1 MERFMKILR
10 SAAVAA
16 ALMVSAPAIASGP
29 TYMSNGQTP
38 NNSGTGSGRIDPL
51 QGTIP
56 EKDTCEQWLERAS
69 QMTEPSNPY
78 LAERAHREIH
88 RAHEALAD
96 GDEYSCKRHVERA
109 LYDRT

>member
-1 MERFMKILR
+1 MKTLTCAWI
-10 SAAVAA
+10 AAMLLAA
-16 ALMVSAPAIASGP
+16 APAAASSP

-38 NNSGTGSGRIDPL
+38 NNSGSGEGRVDPL

-56 EKDTCEQWLERAS
+56 EKDTCEQWLERAR

-78 LAERAHREIH
+78 LAERAHHEITL
-88 RAHEALAD
+88 AHEALAY
-96 GDEYSCKRHVERA
+96 GDEHACKRHVAHA

>member
-1 MERFMKILR
+1 MNILKY
-10 SAAVAA
+10 AAVAA
-16 ALMVSAPAIASGP
+16 ALTFAIPALASGP

-56 EKDTCEQWLERAS
+56 EKDTCQQWLERAR
-69 QMTEPSNPY
+69 QMTEPSNPD
-78 LAERAHREIH
+78 LAERAHRQI
-88 RAHEALAD
+88 RLAHEALAD
-96 GDEYSCKRHVERA
+96 GDEDSCKLHVAHA

>member
-1 MERFMKILR
+1 MTISKQ
-10 SAAVAA
+10 AGVAGML
-16 ALMVSAPAIASGP
+16 ALSVPAFASGP

-38 NNSGTGSGRIDPL
+38 NNSGSGEGRVDPL

-56 EKDTCEQWLERAS
+56 EKDTCEQWLERAN

-78 LAERAHREIH
+78 LAERAHRELH
-88 RAHEALAD
+88 RAHRALAY
-96 GDEYSCKRHVERA
+96 GDEYACKRHVERA

>member
-1 MERFMKILR
+1 MKPLNC
-10 SAAVAA
+10 AVV
-16 ALMVSAPAIASGP
+16 ALALLLAAPALASGP

-38 NNSGTGSGRIDPL
+38 NNSGSGSGRVDPL

-56 EKDTCEQWLERAS
+56 AKDTCAQWLERAN
-69 QMTEPSNPY
+69 QMTEPSNPS
-78 LAERAHREIH
+78 LAERAHRELY

-96 GDEYSCKRHVERA
+96 GDERACKLHAARA

>member
-1 MERFMKILR
+1 MKLLK

-16 ALMVSAPAIASGP
+16 ALALAAPALASGP

-38 NNSGTGSGRIDPL
+38 NNSGSGEGRVDPL

-56 EKDTCEQWLERAS
+56 SKDTCEQWLERAR

-78 LAERAHREIH
+78 LAERAHREIML
-88 RAHEALAD
+88 AHEALAD
-96 GDEYSCKRHVERA
+96 GDEHACKRHAAHA

>member
-1 MERFMKILR
+1 MKILKL
-10 SAAVAA
+10 AAVAA
-16 ALMVSAPAIASGP
+16 TLALSAPALASGP

-38 NNSGTGSGRIDPL
+38 NNSGSGSGRVDPL

-56 EKDTCEQWLERAS
+56 EKDTCEQWLERAN

-96 GDEYSCKRHVERA
+96 GDEYGCKRHVERA

>member
-1 MERFMKILR
+1 MKILKF
-10 SAAVAA
+10 AAVAA
-16 ALMVSAPAIASGP
+16 TLTISAPAFASGP

-38 NNSGTGSGRIDPL
+38 NNSGSGSGSGRVDPL

-56 EKDTCEQWLERAS
+56 EKDTCEQWLERAN

-78 LAERAHREIH
+78 LAERAHRELY
-88 RAHEALAD
+88 RAHRALAD
-96 GDEYSCKRHVERA
+96 GDEYACKRHVERA